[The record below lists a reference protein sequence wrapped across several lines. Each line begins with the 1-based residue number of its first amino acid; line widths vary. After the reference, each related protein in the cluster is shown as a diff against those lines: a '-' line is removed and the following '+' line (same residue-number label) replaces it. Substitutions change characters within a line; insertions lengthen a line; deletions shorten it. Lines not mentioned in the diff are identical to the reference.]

1 MEIFGIKVGL
11 TLVLSLWGAVLST
24 ILSILKVM
32 EYWDNRFKIELS
44 PILRGDAEMGHD
56 LSIKNLSS
64 KPVLLEYMEL
74 FMKKGKEEK
83 DIWSPEDSFLNARIE
98 PHDTKMYNFS
108 EADYF
113 PWKKGVYAR
122 LHFAGKKPITKSIT

>member
-11 TLVLSLWGAVLST
+11 TLVLSLWGAALST

-32 EYWDNRFKIELS
+32 EYWNNRFQIELS
-44 PILRGDAEMGHD
+44 PILRGHVEVGHD

-74 FMKKGKEEK
+74 FTKNGKEEK
-83 DIWSPEDSFLNARIE
+83 CIWSPEDSFLNTRIE
-98 PHDTKMYNFS
+98 PHDTKVYNFS
-108 EADYF
+108 EGDYF
-113 PWKKGVYAR
+113 PWKKDVYAR
-122 LHFAGKKPITKSIT
+122 LFFAGKKPIIKSIT